1 MGIMTTRF
9 ANTEYEMD
17 DRMKRLKGSVEHK
30 MIKFADQIIKE
41 FQHLN
46 KLSYDKILYTVGY
59 TDK

>member
-41 FQHLN
+41 F
-46 KLSYDKILYTVGY
+46 
-59 TDK
+59 